1 MKNGKA
7 KTRRKRVPPYGKTYK
22 ESLAIKKML
31 DKLPVVRYRTLKEA
45 LTPEELKQWR
55 KTAR

>member
-1 MKNGKA
+1 MKNGRGKKSA
-7 KTRRKRVPPYGKTYK
+7 KVPNYGRTRA
-22 ESLAIKKML
+22 ESIAIKKML